1 MMMHKEADYEREM
14 TILEHYYESLKNDKR
29 FIVPKPYKKFSSGKV
44 IAMSFEQGCK
54 IDSLIIGNLSQERRN
69 KLGASF
75 MDLMFKEIFSWRLV
89 QTDPHFGNYRI
100 RIAKSSENDKVILRI
115 RAEWAEDVEYWKGQI
130 EDTVN
135 REKLLLATEVCQLRE
150 LLLAR

>member
-1 MMMHKEADYEREM
+1 MVCNHCKELKTAHL
-14 TILEHYYESLKNDKR
+14 TIWELKEKLTSQ
-29 FIVPKPYKKFSSGKV
+29 IELMETTKV
-44 IAMSFEQGCK
+44 
-54 IDSLIIGNLSQERRN
+54 NV
-69 KLGASF
+69 
-75 MDLMFKEIFSWRLV
+75 KEISDLRRQKDLL
-89 QTDPHFGNYRI
+89 TR
-100 RIAKSSENDKVILRI
+100 KCTENDKVILRI